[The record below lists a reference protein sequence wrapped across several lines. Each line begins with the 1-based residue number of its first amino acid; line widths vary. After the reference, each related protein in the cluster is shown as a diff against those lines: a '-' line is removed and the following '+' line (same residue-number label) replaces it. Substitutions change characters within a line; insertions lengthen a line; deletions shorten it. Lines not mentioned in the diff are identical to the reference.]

1 MSDELIES
9 LAAARPAQ
17 FRPGSA
23 IDPATRQRELTAAFS
38 APARSGRSRRSRRG
52 RGYRRHRRDRPDRLR
67 FKVFAGAL
75 SAALSIG
82 LIATGVWLARPPSTG
97 SRPDKPH
104 ASKSPTKKP
113 VHPATKDLLSA
124 PIAKPPPVARAQAGM
139 PAYYVVAD
147 HNGPAIEVHST
158 TTGKL
163 LSEVALP
170 AGVDPKLC
178 EIGKGPGGRFV
189 LALFALP
196 QTTFYLLKVSDQG
209 HSAQLTALPVPP
221 INVGKAV
228 MALALS
234 PDGAKLAVGLQLK
247 GGVVHGAIEV
257 VTLATGATR
266 TWTSA
271 HPGMPIQLSWTDHGR
286 SLGFYWSDDDHNSQS
301 AAGLWKL
308 DPTAPGSDLFSGRR
322 VLRQIYSNRLRGLH
336 VLPQIV
342 GYDVVQAATFS
353 PDGKTIDAS
362 VTRLI
367 FHKIRRGAI
376 IGGIVKL
383 SAQTGRPLSTL
394 LVQRAT
400 HASNYGIRGYSEGDC
415 QLIAADAAAN
425 HLLVNCVSQFGRLDR
440 GRVTPMPNPDPGV
453 FLTVSW

>member
-38 APARSGRSRRSRRG
+38 APVRPGRIRGSRGS
-52 RGYRRHRRDRPDRLR
+52 RRHRRDRPDRLPL
-67 FKVFAGAL
+67 KVFAAAL
-75 SAALSIG
+75 SAALSIT
-82 LIATGVWLARPPSTG
+82 LIAAGIWLAHQSSPTRRPTN
-97 SRPDKPH
+97 PD
-104 ASKSPTKKP
+104 ASKHPAKKP
-113 VHPATKDLLSA
+113 AHPATKDLLSA

-147 HNGPAIEVHST
+147 HNGPAVEVHST

-163 LSEVALP
+163 LSEVTLP

-178 EIGKGPGGRFV
+178 KIGKGRGGRFV
-189 LALFALP
+189 LALLALSR
-196 QTTFYLLKVSDQG
+196 TTFYLLKVSDQG
-209 HSAQLTALPVPP
+209 HSAHLSALPAPP
-221 INVGKAV
+221 VGVGKAV
-228 MALALS
+228 MALAPS
-234 PDGAKLAVGLQLK
+234 PDGTKLAVALQI
-247 GGVVHGAIEV
+247 GGRVEHGAIEV

-266 TWTSA
+266 TWTSTHVGA
-271 HPGMPIQLSWTDHGR
+271 PITLSWTDHGR
-286 SLGFYWSDDDHNSQS
+286 SLGFYWSDDDQGSQS

-322 VLRQIYSNRLRGLH
+322 VLPQIYSTMLPGLRGL
-336 VLPQIV
+336 PQV
-342 GYDVVQAATFS
+342 TGYDVVQAATFS

-362 VTRLI
+362 VIRLI

-376 IGGIVKL
+376 IGGTVRL
-383 SAQTGRPLSTL
+383 SAQTLRPLSTL

-400 HASNYGIRGYSEGDC
+400 HASKYGIRGYSTGDC

-425 HLLVNCVSQFGRLDR
+425 HLLVNCVSDFGRLDR
-440 GRVTPMPNPDPGV
+440 GRFTPMANLDPGV
-453 FLTVSW
+453 YLTVSW